1 MIKIKYL
8 LTAVVLLVALSCSKD
23 GNGKLSIKLN
33 SFSNSTVA
41 AGQGMQ
47 LVFDFT
53 ESGSVID
60 SIGLIKLRINQLQ
73 TATLRDTIFYF
84 VPVYPKSTKGQL
96 FLNLSYFD
104 LQSAQTPPQ
113 TGIPPQDESDSLI
126 FKFFAKDMAN
136 NTSDTVTTG
145 LIVVQRIN

>member
-23 GNGKLSIKLN
+23 GNGKLTIKLN
-33 SFSNSTVA
+33 SLSPNIVA
-41 AGQGMQ
+41 PSEGMQ
-47 LVFDFT
+47 VVFDFT

-73 TATLRDTIFYF
+73 TATLRDTIMYF
-84 VPVYPKSTKGQL
+84 VPVYPKSNKGQL

-126 FKFFAKDMAN
+126 FKFFAKDQAN